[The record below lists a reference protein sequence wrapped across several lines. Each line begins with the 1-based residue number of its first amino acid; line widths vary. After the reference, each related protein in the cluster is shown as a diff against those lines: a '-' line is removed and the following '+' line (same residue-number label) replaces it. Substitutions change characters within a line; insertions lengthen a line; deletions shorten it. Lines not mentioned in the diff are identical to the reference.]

1 MNKIF
6 KIGVAVLFTACF
18 IFAGI
23 MEGQVNDDWRLAHSK
38 HVTIETHYIIDGNEY
53 IVAVDDVNAIV
64 SWEGDIPSLDIVN
77 K

>member
-1 MNKIF
+1 MSKLF

-23 MEGQVNDDWRLAHSK
+23 IEGQVNDDWRLAHSQE
-38 HVTIETHYIIDGNEY
+38 VTIETHYIIDGNEY
-53 IVAVDDVNAIV
+53 IIAVDDVNAIV
-64 SWEGDIPSLDIVN
+64 TWEGDIPSLDIVR